1 MLMVAK
7 CQRLNLK
14 VKIGLAMQR
23 PFLSFK
29 IEKKEMGPPSG
40 L

>member
-7 CQRLNLK
+7 CQRINLK
-14 VKIGLAMQR
+14 FKIGLAMQR
-23 PFLSFK
+23 QLLSFK
-29 IEKKEMGPPSG
+29 IEKKEMGPPSD